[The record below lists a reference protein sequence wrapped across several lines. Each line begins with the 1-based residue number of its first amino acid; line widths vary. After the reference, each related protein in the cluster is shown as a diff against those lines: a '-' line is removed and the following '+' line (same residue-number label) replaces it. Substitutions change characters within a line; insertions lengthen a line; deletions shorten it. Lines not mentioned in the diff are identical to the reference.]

1 MGVAMVFTLVSS
13 LKDLAESLVAERKAA
28 VQGLKE
34 VEAAKAEEEENRKFH
49 GTSVTRESFLKW
61 RKNFRSEMEEV
72 ERREREEKEAE
83 DKRKKVKVEE
93 KMTGRQLWEK
103 GLVGKVDEDEDD
115 DGQDALLGVEKLKVA
130 NEYAQ

>member
-13 LKDLAESLVAERKAA
+13 LKDMAESLVAERKAA

-61 RKNFRSEMEEV
+61 REKFRLEIEER

-83 DKRKKVKVEE
+83 DKKKKIKVEE

-103 GLVGKVDEDEDD
+103 GLVGKVDEDEDY
-115 DGQDALLGVEKLKVA
+115 DGQDALLGVEKLKVV
-130 NEYAQ
+130 N